1 MTSVSIATMEEKKED
16 ERWCICHQCVY
27 GFGIP
32 FDVDG
37 GGEVQVCGEICIV
50 GCPTSADCG
59 VPSTA
64 VLNAASTVCTSLCC
78 NICVCG
84 VGVKISMSLKPC
96 VSDDE
101 TISSDN

>member
-1 MTSVSIATMEEKKED
+1 MASVSIAAVEEKKED
-16 ERWCICHQCVY
+16 EQWCICHQCVY

-37 GGEVQVCGEICIV
+37 GGEVRVCGEVCVV
-50 GCPTSADCG
+50 GCPSADDD

-64 VLNAASTVCTSLCC
+64 VLNADSAARPSLCC
-78 NICVCG
+78 NICG
-84 VGVKISMSLKPC
+84 VGVEISISSKPC

-101 TISSDN
+101 TISSSDN